1 MTDLTKWA
9 GFVWG
14 VADEMNWG
22 KPWVAP
28 SAVEAR
34 GRRRLNVLW
43 AMLRDHAVYQLSITT
58 AAA

>member
-14 VADEMNWG
+14 VADEMKLG
-22 KPWVAP
+22 LAVGG

>member
-22 KPWVAP
+22 
-28 SAVEAR
+28 
-34 GRRRLNVLW
+34 
-43 AMLRDHAVYQLSITT
+43 
-58 AAA
+58 